1 MKQSPKRL
9 VLVLSL
15 LVAGAVLVE
24 EGVALVGLPFTPLS
38 FAGVAR
44 RTTRRVIAVD
54 ATAATAAAA
63 ETAAVETNAAAAAQ
77 PVPAFPTP
85 APQAA
90 KPAAPAQHG
99 VPPIGTTVGTLPT
112 GCVSSP
118 VNDIAY
124 QDCSGVYYRP
134 AFSGNNL
141 VYVVVEKP

>member
-1 MKQSPKRL
+1 MKKSPQRL

-24 EGVALVGLPFTPLS
+24 EGAALVGLPFTPLS

-44 RTTRRVIAVD
+44 RTTRRVVAVD

-63 ETAAVETNAAAAAQ
+63 ETAAVETNAVAAQ
-77 PVPAFPTP
+77 PVPTFPTP
-85 APQAA
+85 APQPA
-90 KPAAPAQHG
+90 KPAAPAPHG
-99 VPPIGTTVGTLPT
+99 APPIGTTVGSLPT

-118 VNDIAY
+118 MNDIAY

>member
-24 EGVALVGLPFTPLS
+24 EGAALVGLPFTPFS

-44 RTTRRVIAVD
+44 RTTRRVVAVD
-54 ATAATAAAA
+54 ATAATAATA

-90 KPAAPAQHG
+90 KPAAPAPHG
-99 VPPIGTTVGTLPT
+99 APPIGTTVGTLPT

-124 QDCSGVYYRP
+124 QDCGGVYYRP